1 MKQQAFRKYQKGFT
15 VYIFSNSILTVEL
28 FNKVPMYEQVDY
40 IWKNLIQQSLKRKK
54 PLRKKP

>member
-15 VYIFSNSILTVEL
+15 VHIFSNSILTVEL